1 VDRLADD
8 LALRFAQ
15 SEKLALALAAAFESM
30 SNEELSARYRAIE
43 AGLAPWG
50 LLVWPLVLARLFFS
64 KPQSHKSR

>member
-50 LLVWPLVLARLFFS
+50 L
-64 KPQSHKSR
+64 